1 MLPAVCEFLADE
13 TDAVE
18 VGSHCELFI
27 FNLLLLCRSEFL
39 RQCLAVESEGENNVA
54 SYLTRMQL
62 AVETPELDRMVAR
75 KKAVQ
80 VKKVVSA

>member
-1 MLPAVCEFLADE
+1 VLPAICEFLANE
-13 TDAVE
+13 TNAVE
-18 VGSHCELFI
+18 VGSHRELFI
-27 FNLLLLCRSEFL
+27 LNLRFLCRSAFL
-39 RQCLAVESEGENNVA
+39 CQRLAIESEGENNVA

-62 AVETPELDRMVAR
+62 AVEPPELDRMVAR